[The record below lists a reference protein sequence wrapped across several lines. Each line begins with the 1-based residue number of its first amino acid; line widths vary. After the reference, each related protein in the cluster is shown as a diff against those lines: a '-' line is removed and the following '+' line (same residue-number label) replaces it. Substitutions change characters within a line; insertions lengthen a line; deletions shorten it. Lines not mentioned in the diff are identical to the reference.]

1 MCQLVREREHLPGL
15 RVGTVDEDKRCAPVG
30 KREAATQITP
40 EAKLSVNHP
49 NHTGMVLD
57 QLTLFYVP
65 LRIITDMEVKQG
77 DERVLAM
84 KGSITLSQN
93 PVVDFDYRV
102 NGAETMHVLVR
113 DSDGASWERSFPIGQ
128 GS

>member
-1 MCQLVREREHLPGL
+1 
-15 RVGTVDEDKRCAPVG
+15 
-30 KREAATQITP
+30 
-40 EAKLSVNHP
+40 
-49 NHTGMVLD
+49 MVLD
-57 QLTLFYVP
+57 QLTLLYVP

-113 DSDGASWERSFPIGQ
+113 RQRRRVVAAQLPHWPGQLGQTNVSRLASVAALRIGAAHARR
-128 GS
+128 

>member
-1 MCQLVREREHLPGL
+1 MGNPKEIAANMGKMTFE
-15 RVGTVDEDKRCAPVG
+15 PVG